1 MRLLSAPRRFHR
13 TLVSACTALG
23 LCAASAAHAFDLD
36 RGHAPIDVVIPT
48 VIPVI
53 FANVGPGDATL
64 VLRTTTLVTNA
75 MFDAIA
81 PYHPTAVGVYS
92 KLPRRPASE
101 GATER
106 QRNTAIFYACQELL
120 NSLYPAEKARWADM
134 LRTAGLDPAAQS
146 TDLRTAVGIGRAAG
160 KALVA
165 ARENDGM
172 NQMGNAQ
179 GQRFNKL
186 PYADTTGYQPVN
198 TAYELRNP
206 ARWQPAITTRGNG
219 LFQVQQFVTPQFGQ
233 VKPYSYGSAE
243 QFNFPAP
250 VDSNPFGPGGRAR
263 YKAQVDQILNA
274 SATLTDQRKMVA
286 ELFND
291 KIRSLGFVA
300 LFLSQSRQWSVEQFV
315 HYDFLVNMA
324 AFDGGIAVWHAKRKF
339 DAVRPFSAVNWVH
352 GKGMVTAWGGPGKGT
367 VNLPADQWA
376 SYVKVADH
384 PEYPSGSSC
393 FCSAHAQA
401 SRRFLGSDM
410 LGWRVA
416 APKGSSLVEPGV
428 TPATDIVL
436 QFDTWSQFEQQCG
449 QSRLWGGV
457 HFQPAID
464 ASKPVCKAIG
474 DKAYQYVQNLIDGR
488 G

>member
-172 NQMGNAQ
+172 NQLGNAQ

-219 LFQVQQFVTPQFGQ
+219 LFQVQQFVTPQFD
-233 VKPYSYGSAE
+233 P
-243 QFNFPAP
+243 
-250 VDSNPFGPGGRAR
+250 R
-263 YKAQVDQILNA
+263 LNQTQLLA
-274 SATLTDQRKMVA
+274 
-286 ELFND
+286 
-291 KIRSLGFVA
+291 G
-300 LFLSQSRQWSVEQFV
+300 
-315 HYDFLVNMA
+315 
-324 AFDGGIAVWHAKRKF
+324 
-339 DAVRPFSAVNWVH
+339 
-352 GKGMVTAWGGPGKGT
+352 
-367 VNLPADQWA
+367 
-376 SYVKVADH
+376 
-384 PEYPSGSSC
+384 
-393 FCSAHAQA
+393 
-401 SRRFLGSDM
+401 
-410 LGWRVA
+410 
-416 APKGSSLVEPGV
+416 
-428 TPATDIVL
+428 
-436 QFDTWSQFEQQCG
+436 
-449 QSRLWGGV
+449 
-457 HFQPAID
+457 
-464 ASKPVCKAIG
+464 
-474 DKAYQYVQNLIDGR
+474 
-488 G
+488 